1 MLPTIIFVRSIHL
14 NIKNIWI
21 GANVWIGAGAIV
33 LPGCRT
39 GNNCVIATGSVVCND
54 IPDNVMAAGFPAKI
68 KKKIEIED

>member
-1 MLPTIIFVRSIHL
+1 MPPTINCVRFIHL
-14 NIKNIWI
+14 SIKIWI